1 MAPMMKAAV
10 RSRYGS
16 PEVLT
21 VKEIDRPTPGP
32 DEVLIQVF
40 ASTVNR
46 TDCHV
51 LTGKPFIMRF
61 FTGFLSPSLSVTG
74 SDFAGQ
80 VEATGREAKRFKAG
94 DKVMGFIDMG
104 AKSHA
109 QFLTISET
117 KVTSAPFNVT
127 YEQAVACLE
136 GGFYALCG
144 IQKIK
149 PKAGQ
154 KVLVIGATGAI
165 GSSYV
170 QFLKFYGLDITAVCE
185 GHNSELVRSLGASR
199 IIDYTKEDYIDAN
212 DQYDFVLDAVGK
224 SDFATCKHLLTPKGI
239 FSSSDP
245 GLTNLLMTS
254 FNKGKREVLAIPKD
268 LMRNLDF
275 IRELVE
281 TGKFIPVTDR
291 EYSLDKIVEAYKYV
305 ASGQKIGS
313 VVITM

>member
-16 PEVLT
+16 PDVLT
-21 VKEIDRPTPGP
+21 VKEIDRPVPKP
-32 DEVLIQVF
+32 HEVLIRVF

-51 LTGKPFIMRF
+51 LTGKPFFMRF
-61 FTGFLSPSLSVTG
+61 VTGLLGPSLSVTG

-80 VEATGREAKRFKAG
+80 VEATGADAKRFQRG

-104 AKSHA
+104 ARSHA
-109 QFLTISET
+109 EYLTISET
-117 KVTSAPFNVT
+117 KVTSMPSNVT
-127 YEQAVACLE
+127 YKQAVACLE
-136 GGFYALCG
+136 GAFYAICG
-144 IQKIK
+144 IKKIN
-149 PKAGQ
+149 PEAGQ
-154 KVLVIGATGAI
+154 NALVIGATGAI

-185 GHNSELVRSLGASR
+185 GSNSELVRSLGASR
-199 IIDYTKEDYIDAN
+199 IIDYTKEDFTDAN

-224 SDFATCKHLLTPKGI
+224 TDFATCKHLLKSEGI
-239 FSSSDP
+239 FVSSQPD
-245 GLTNLLMTS
+245 LINLLLTS
-254 FNKGKREVLAIPKD
+254 FKKGKKEILPIPRD

-281 TGKFIPVTDR
+281 AGKFIPVTDR
-291 EYSLDKIVEAYKYV
+291 EYPIDKIVEAYKYV

-313 VVITM
+313 VIISM